1 MKKVYKKKL
10 KLVWKRI
17 RQSLKDRRPANYE
30 EKKQELNKLK
40 EQEKQGIIDLYYADG
55 SGFSLIPTIPYAWQ
69 EIGERIELPCFK
81 SKTLNLFGLW
91 DAKKDLELY
100 SVEGSMNSQTVLEF
114 IDDFSKKLKNKKTV
128 IVIDNA
134 SIHTSKLFKNKQIEW
149 KKMGLEI
156 FYLPSYSPHLNLI
169 EHLWRF
175 MKYEWIDFNVYYSW
189 DNLVEYIENIAK
201 KFGIEYIINFA

>member
-1 MKKVYKKKL
+1 
-10 KLVWKRI
+10 
-17 RQSLKDRRPANYE
+17 
-30 EKKQELNKLK
+30 
-40 EQEKQGIIDLYYADG
+40 
-55 SGFSLIPTIPYAWQ
+55 
-69 EIGERIELPCFK
+69 
-81 SKTLNLFGLW
+81 
-91 DAKKDLELY
+91 
-100 SVEGSMNSQTVLEF
+100 MNSQTVLEF

-189 DNLVEYIENIAK
+189 DNLVEYIEHIAK
-201 KFGIEYIINFA
+201 KVGIEYIINCA